1 MATLHAGRL
10 IRARV
15 RVEIEEN
22 KGLRDVGDMRFFDL
36 NRDLCEHG
44 FFGFVAL
51 CPPQG
56 PAIGLSDPPL
66 KLLNIEIESIAQARL
81 EIN

>member
-1 MATLHAGRL
+1 MKK
-10 IRARV
+10 
-15 RVEIEEN
+15 N
-22 KGLRDVGDMRFFDL
+22 KGLGDVGDLRFFDL
-36 NRDLCEHG
+36 KRDLCEHKG

-56 PAIGLSDPPL
+56 PAISLSDPPL
-66 KLLNIEIESIAQARL
+66 ELLNIEIESIAQARL